1 MTIHLTAENTIMPG
15 SQGWVP
21 GEVLLRYGPKP
32 RGNKHTNTIQQCRTN
47 KQTIIVISIARI
59 NEHNTSF
66 YYNQQNEMNEIFN
79 CSYAAIERVYLS
91 MLDTTD
97 H

>member
-1 MTIHLTAENTIMPG
+1 M
-15 SQGWVP
+15 S
-21 GEVLLRYGPKP
+21 Y
-32 RGNKHTNTIQQCRTN
+32 

-66 YYNQQNEMNEIFN
+66 YYNQPNEMNEIFN

-91 MLDTTD
+91 MLDTSD